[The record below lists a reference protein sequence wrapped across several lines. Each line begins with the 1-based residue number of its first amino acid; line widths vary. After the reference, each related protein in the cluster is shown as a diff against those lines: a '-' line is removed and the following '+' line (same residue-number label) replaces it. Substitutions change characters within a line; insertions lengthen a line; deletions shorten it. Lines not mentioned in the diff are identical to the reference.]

1 MKARFRQI
9 GITLHA
15 SYWFIPA
22 LMTLGA
28 IALAI
33 GSVLIDVRFGSR
45 WLSAL
50 TWLDISRPDGARELL
65 SSLSS
70 SMIGVAG
77 TVFSITIAAVV
88 YASGSYGPRLL
99 TNFLEDRGNQLSLG
113 VFIATFVYCLMVL
126 RTVRVPATDDGNG
139 FVPEL
144 SVLIALGLAL
154 LSVGVLVYFLHHVPD
169 SIRIN
174 GVVARIGHRLLW
186 DIEMRYPDKRV
197 GAEPRRIERGGGTAI
212 RAAQTGY
219 IQIIDHSTLE
229 SVAAREDADIWLN
242 VRTGDFVHGGI
253 TLLHVGGNKDVA
265 TRPDLQ
271 DAFAIGDSRTAEQ
284 DLEYLIDELVEIGT
298 RALSPAINDPF
309 TAITCLHWLGAC
321 IAKLGERDLCNDGD
335 GHRYG
340 RRRVHALPD
349 AFGHFV
355 QRSFGSIRPAAAS
368 NALAAVIFIDS
379 ARVAG
384 LSCNTAERR
393 GILLVEVK
401 LLRDQARAMLNGPSL
416 AEVEARADA
425 ALGELMTA

>member
-9 GITLHA
+9 AITLHA

-22 LMTLGA
+22 LMTIGA

-45 WLSAL
+45 WLSAV

-126 RTVRVPATDDGNG
+126 RTVRVPATDDGDG

-144 SVLIALGLAL
+144 SVLIALVLAL
-154 LSVGVLVYFLHHVPD
+154 TSVGVLVYFLHHVPD

-174 GVVARIGHRLLW
+174 GVVARIGHRLLA
-186 DIEMRYPDKRV
+186 DIKLRYPDVRV
-197 GAEPRRIERGGGTAI
+197 GTEPRRAERTGGVAI
-212 RAAQTGY
+212 KAARTGY

-229 SVAAREDADIWLN
+229 TVAAAQDADIWLN

-253 TLLHVGGNKDVA
+253 TLLHVGGAGTVPPKE
-265 TRPDLQ
+265 LQ

-298 RALSPAINDPF
+298 RALSPGINDPF

-321 IAKLGERDLCNDGD
+321 TTALGERDLCNDGD

-340 RRRVHALPD
+340 RRRVHAMPD
-349 AFGHFV
+349 AFAHFV
-355 QRSFGSIRPAAAS
+355 ARGYGSIRASAAS
-368 NALAAVIFIDS
+368 NGLAALTFIDS
-379 ARVAG
+379 AKVAG
-384 LSCNTAERR
+384 LGCTTADRR
-393 GILLVEVK
+393 EMLLDEVR
-401 LLRDQARAMLNGPSL
+401 LLRDQARALLNGPAL
-416 AEVEARADA
+416 DEVVARADGA
-425 ALGELMTA
+425 ERELRTA